1 MYFKN
6 RVDADALNQSP
17 FLSLWFQFSIPHVL
31 VSSPFVVCSAVR
43 MADEDNRS
51 EMNGGPESLLGGA
64 DAVKIVFHLSKV
76 CLCCLCAAKSTD
88 ASPLSTASSLDRWS
102 GNRPWGKTRTVF
114 DQVSGKSVKVPEGKI
129 CLICE
134 QPEADA
140 DSIYSQLLEELA
152 GNASTFAVAAP
163 SRPLAGPCPLRWG
176 TVAAGQKAAISYCS
190 NRVLSS
196 WFRLSLAFAVWEGRS
211 SDKWC
216 ARNCQQVP
224 SAVTVWGQRPN
235 RFVTRTRQH
244 IPCHHRDGEEGG
256 CVLAMESNDSYCGLS
271 CASNFM

>member
-129 CLICE
+129 CLTRLL
-134 QPEADA
+134 
-140 DSIYSQLLEELA
+140 DSEMASSQKRMLIPFILAHCLKNLQMRMPALLQSRRLA
-152 GNASTFAVAAP
+152 GLWPGPAHCVGVA
-163 SRPLAGPCPLRWG
+163 
-176 TVAAGQKAAISYCS
+176 VAAGQKVAISYSKPSIGYCFGMVQIVAS
-190 NRVLSS
+190 AKHLLVR
-196 WFRLSLAFAVWEGRS
+196 RLWKKESS
-211 SDKWC
+211 SDK
-216 ARNCQQVP
+216 
-224 SAVTVWGQRPN
+224 
-235 RFVTRTRQH
+235 
-244 IPCHHRDGEEGG
+244 
-256 CVLAMESNDSYCGLS
+256 
-271 CASNFM
+271 

>member
-17 FLSLWFQFSIPHVL
+17 FLSLWFQFSIPHVV

-114 DQVSGKSVKVPEGKI
+114 DQVSGKSVKVPEAKI
-129 CLICE
+129 CLICLNVFK
-134 QPEADA
+134 
-140 DSIYSQLLEELA
+140 LLGYMA
-152 GNASTFAVAAP
+152 KHG
-163 SRPLAGPCPLRWG
+163 
-176 TVAAGQKAAISYCS
+176 SYAEYYKK
-190 NRVLSS
+190 VVQHL
-196 WFRLSLAFAVWEGRS
+196 
-211 SDKWC
+211 
-216 ARNCQQVP
+216 CQ
-224 SAVTVWGQRPN
+224 
-235 RFVTRTRQH
+235 
-244 IPCHHRDGEEGG
+244 
-256 CVLAMESNDSYCGLS
+256 ES
-271 CASNFM
+271 